1 MISFFLI
8 YCIVL
13 YCIVFLL
20 LSEKDGETAIM
31 KASEKGHLSV
41 VEYLSK
47 LPDIDINSRYEVR
60 YDIA

>member
-8 YCIVL
+8 Y
-13 YCIVFLL
+13 YCIAFLL
-20 LSEKDGETAIM
+20 LFEKDGETALM
-31 KASEKGHLSV
+31 KACEKGHLSV

-47 LPDIDINSRYEVR
+47 LPDIDINARDNVR